1 MQRVTN
7 CVLLRENKVLL
18 LQKPR
23 RGWWVAPG
31 GKMERGES
39 VKDAC
44 IREFREETG
53 IYLKDPKIK
62 GIFTFIMV
70 DPDDGDKVL
79 SEWMMFT
86 FIAKDAEGPTLQE
99 SEEGKL
105 TWHEVEQI
113 NSLPMAEGDHHI
125 IEYMVHGNGIIYGTF
140 TYTPEFKLVAYR
152 LDPS

>member
-7 CVLLRENKVLL
+7 CVLLKENKVLL

-53 IYLKDPKIK
+53 IYLKNPQHK
-62 GIFTFIMV
+62 GDFYV
-70 DPDDGDKVL
+70 
-79 SEWMMFT
+79 
-86 FIAKDAEGPTLQE
+86 
-99 SEEGKL
+99 
-105 TWHEVEQI
+105 
-113 NSLPMAEGDHHI
+113 
-125 IEYMVHGNGIIYGTF
+125 YYG
-140 TYTPEFKLVAYR
+140 R
-152 LDPS
+152 W